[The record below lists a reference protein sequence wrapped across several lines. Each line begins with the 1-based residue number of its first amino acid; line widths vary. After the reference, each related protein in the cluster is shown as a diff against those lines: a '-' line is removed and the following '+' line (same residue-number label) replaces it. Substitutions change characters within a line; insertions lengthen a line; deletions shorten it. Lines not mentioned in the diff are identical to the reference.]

1 MTRVALVDRF
11 QNIYLTTI
19 YQPKAMI
26 ELRDVK
32 FYFHRET
39 KYGLIYKEVYNVEEG
54 QTIKTDVERPINGEP
69 SQ

>member
-11 QNIYLTTI
+11 QNVYLTTI

-26 ELRDVK
+26 ELREVK
-32 FYFHRET
+32 FYLHRET
-39 KYGLIYKEVYNVEEG
+39 PVGLIYKETYNDKEEQG
-54 QTIKTDVERPINGEP
+54 TKTDVERPINGEP